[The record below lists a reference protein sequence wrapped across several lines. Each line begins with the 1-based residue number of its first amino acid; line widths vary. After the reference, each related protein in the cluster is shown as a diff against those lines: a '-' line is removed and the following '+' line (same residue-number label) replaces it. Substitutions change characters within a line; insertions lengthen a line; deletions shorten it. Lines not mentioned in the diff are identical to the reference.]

1 MKEPELFIDENGTER
16 WKLNGKFHR
25 LDGPAIEFTDGE
37 KHWYMCGKLHRL
49 DGPAV
54 EYPDGEKSWYVDN
67 KFYQTQQEHA
77 LAVFLLMNKHERTQ

>member
-1 MKEPELFIDENGTER
+1 MHDKR
-16 WKLNGKFHR
+16 HR

-37 KHWYMCGKLHRL
+37 KHWYMHGKLHRL

-54 EYPDGEKSWYVDN
+54 EYPDGEKHWYVDN

-77 LAVFLLMNKHERTQ
+77 LAAFLWMNEHERT